1 MLVHLK
7 SFSSFHS
14 ISESIRI
21 EKIDPV
27 TYENETVTSLP
38 YLNYIKDNRQDFL
51 KKLVRTAKDLNIN
64 PLWLM
69 HTIFHESRFDPKKS
83 ASVSKACGLLS
94 FFPKVLKDFIDPETG
109 RNLTPNDIIEMTNV
123 EQLDVILSFYK
134 AWIESMQIKDPI
146 RPGDFSAITF
156 YPSLIKMK
164 MTWEFPQY
172 VIDKNSD
179 MFKSFEGKTKK
190 DYYDYIESVL
200 NSSEEHKDSD
210 DSLLGDFSGA
220 FAEPDSYLAKD
231 PLEFYGDLVSETEDP
246 SLSQNVQKYDI
257 EETEKSKQDPENNG
271 QY

>member
-7 SFSSFHS
+7 SFSTFQS
-14 ISESIRI
+14 IIESIRI
-21 EKIDPV
+21 ERIDPV

-38 YLNYIKDNRQDFL
+38 YINYIKDNRQDFL

-69 HTIFHESRFDPKKS
+69 HTIFHESRFDSRKS
-83 ASVSKACGLLS
+83 DSVSKACGLLS
-94 FFPKVLKDFIDPETG
+94 FFPKVLRNFIDPETG
-109 RNLTPNDIIEMTNV
+109 KNLTPNDIIEMTNV

-172 VIDKNSD
+172 VIDKNEE
-179 MFKSFEGKTKK
+179 MFKSFERKTKK
-190 DYYDYIESVL
+190 DYYDYMESVL
-200 NSSEEHKDSD
+200 NSVEEYKDTD
-210 DSLLGDFSGA
+210 DYLLGEFSGA
-220 FAEPDSYLAKD
+220 FAEPETYLSKK
-231 PLEFYGDLVSETEDP
+231 PLDFYEDVVMGSEDP
-246 SLSQNVQKYDI
+246 TLSQNVQKYDV
-257 EETEKSKQDPENNG
+257 EETEKYKQDPQKNG
-271 QY
+271 